1 MLAATHAVVH
11 PQQLTRTNPPPKG
24 AALSAMIRRVCCTFG
39 RATGRGYG
47 MNDDP
52 SGAPIGEDARID
64 ALDKR
69 LKALRE
75 REEERNRP
83 KAGAETD
90 ANYRMGNR
98 VLAELI
104 GGLAGGAFIGWVIDQ
119 FAGTSPWGLLVM
131 LFMGV
136 FVAFRN
142 IIRISS
148 RRPD

>member
-1 MLAATHAVVH
+1 
-11 PQQLTRTNPPPKG
+11 
-24 AALSAMIRRVCCTFG
+24 
-39 RATGRGYG
+39 
-47 MNDDP
+47 MNDEP
-52 SGAPIGEDARID
+52 PGIEPIGEDARID

-75 REEERNRP
+75 REDERNRP
-83 KAGAETD
+83 KAGGETD
-90 ANYRMGNR
+90 ANYRLGNR

-131 LFMGV
+131 LFMGIA
-136 FVAFRN
+136 VAFRN

-148 RRPD
+148 RRPE